1 MLIAGCAE
9 GLASVQEDDPAG
21 SAGSA
26 GASAGSAGA
35 SGGATSQGGA
45 AGSGNAGAAG
55 TGNTAGSG
63 AAGAAGSGNTGN
75 AGSAGSGTAGSAGA
89 GTAGSGNT
97 GNAGTAGSGNTGN
110 AGTAGSGNT
119 GNAGTAGSGNAGTA
133 GSGNAGTA
141 GSGNAGTAGSGNTG
155 NAGTAGSGNTGNAGT
170 AGSGAAGTA
179 GSGNAGTAGSGNAG
193 TAGSGNAG
201 TAGSGGGATCATPA
215 DACQDGGQSGVGCS
229 SAKVVGRLTAS
240 TGTGFS
246 VSADTCSRSNTEDE
260 GASSC
265 WDAGGDVSYRIFLRA
280 GDTISASLD
289 TMTRCTGGSTY
300 DGTLKFYSPSA
311 ADCAPVTSKCT
322 KAGGLLA
329 QQLCERFID
338 TKARS
343 FTATVDGWHYVI
355 VDGSTAFDDE
365 GDFKFTLKL
374 TCPAGCGC

>member
-1 MLIAGCAE
+1 MRRAAIVVWLLIAGCAE

-97 GNAGTAGSGNTGN
+97 GNAGTAGSGNT
-110 AGTAGSGNT
+110 
-119 GNAGTAGSGNAGTA
+119 
-133 GSGNAGTA
+133 
-141 GSGNAGTAGSGNTG
+141 GNAGTAGSGNTG